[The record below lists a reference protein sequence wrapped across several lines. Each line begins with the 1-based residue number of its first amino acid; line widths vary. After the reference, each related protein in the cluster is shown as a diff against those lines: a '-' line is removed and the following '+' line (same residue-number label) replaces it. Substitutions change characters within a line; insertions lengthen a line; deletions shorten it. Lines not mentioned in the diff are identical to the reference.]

1 MANIAISNLRP
12 AGADLFD
19 GSESFMN
26 DLTDSELDITKGG
39 FTPAFVLGFAA
50 GVAASVAISYLLK

>member
-19 GSESFMN
+19 SSESFMN
-26 DLTDSELDITKGG
+26 DLTDSELDMTKGG
-39 FTPAFVLGFAA
+39 LTPAVFFA
-50 GVAASVAISYLLK
+50 GVAAGIAITYLLK